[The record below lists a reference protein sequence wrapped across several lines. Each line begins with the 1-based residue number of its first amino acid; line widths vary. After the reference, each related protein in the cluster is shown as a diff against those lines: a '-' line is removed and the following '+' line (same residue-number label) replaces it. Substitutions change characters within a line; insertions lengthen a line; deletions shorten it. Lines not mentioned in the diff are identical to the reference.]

1 MDIPMM
7 SIINNNNK
15 INDGASLLVLKKAMD
30 VSKENSENMNQMLN
44 QAVNPNLEVNL
55 IDLRNKKDN
64 KF

>member
-1 MDIPMM
+1 M

-44 QAVNPNLEVNL
+44 QAVNPNLGS
-55 IDLRNKKDN
+55 
-64 KF
+64 KFDRFA